1 MLRSMYAGVLGLQA
15 HQVRMDV
22 IGNNIANVNTV
33 GYKSSRATFQDTF
46 AQTLQGASAPAAGR
60 GGTNPVQVGL
70 GVGLGSI
77 DVDMSQGILQMTGRP
92 TDFAIQGNGFFIVS
106 DGQQRLYTRYGAFTR
121 DAEGYLVNAAT
132 GMRLQGWVPDDDGEF
147 GERTLSTLTDLR
159 IPLGEPGRAVP
170 TTFLRLGG
178 ALDVDIVKQP
188 DPNDPNGS
196 QQPQPATVTVPAMV
210 VDSLGFQHT
219 IYVQFRNQDPQNRLV
234 WDVEVFLGHPDDDG
248 VSVGS
253 ATLTFK
259 ADGSLETVDGGISNS
274 DPSNPTDTEQDK
286 KFVVQID
293 PGNGAEQLEVSI
305 HLDGLILAALG
316 QPEHDDSTVQV
327 TAWDGLTAGSL
338 ESFTVAPDG
347 TIWGQYSNGAQKPLG
362 QIALATFANP
372 DGLLRVGQSA
382 YTTSANSGPEQV
394 GPPASGGRGTV
405 AASTLEASNV
415 DLAAEFTNMIITQRG
430 FQANS
435 RIITASDEMLHD
447 LVNMKR

>member
-1 MLRSMYAGVLGLQA
+1 MLRSMYSGVLGLQA

-132 GMRLQGWVPDDDGEF
+132 GMRLQGWVPDADGNF

-178 ALDVDIVKQP
+178 TLDADAVNP
-188 DPNDPNGS
+188 TDPT
-196 QQPQPATVTVPAMV
+196 QPAAVTVPAMV
-210 VDSLGFQHT
+210 VDSLGFKHT
-219 IYVQFRNQDPQNRLV
+219 IYIQFTKQGSLQ
-234 WDVEVFLGHPDDDG
+234 WDVEVFFDGPPGTGTPIAGPDMLVFNPDG
-248 VSVGS
+248 
-253 ATLTFK
+253 TLDTNQL
-259 ADGSLETVDGGISNS
+259 ASLN
-274 DPSNPTDTEQDK
+274 
-286 KFVVQID
+286 VQFD
-293 PGNGAEQLEVSI
+293 PGNGAQLLDI
-305 HLDGLILAALG
+305 TLHFDGLVLAALG
-316 QPEHDDSTVQV
+316 QPGRDDSTVQV

-347 TIWGQYSNGAQKPLG
+347 TIWGQYSNGSQKPLG